1 MTNIV
6 ESYHFVHQIFTL
18 QSNTALL
25 AAAFCWAEAL
35 ETVIRPDLGSTSS
48 DLSEKVRDPSTG
60 VRRSFMASLARI
72 TRACYLGVVS
82 SIITLTACLS

>member
-1 MTNIV
+1 MTYIV

-25 AAAFCWAEAL
+25 AAALCWAEAL

-48 DLSEKVRDPSTG
+48 DLSEKARDPSTG

-72 TRACYLGVVS
+72 TRSVLPTRC
-82 SIITLTACLS
+82 